1 MKLAKFA
8 MSLMGEWP
16 DIGEWDPFELQEL
29 ATECGILLPQ
39 DRTTFCDDP
48 ETETGPVCNCREYM
62 SDSEAAVGFKCYRM
76 NAALAV
82 QAKADEGPT
91 R

>member
-1 MKLAKFA
+1 
-8 MSLMGEWP
+8 
-16 DIGEWDPFELQEL
+16 
-29 ATECGILLPQ
+29 
-39 DRTTFCDDP
+39 
-48 ETETGPVCNCREYM
+48 M